1 MQSEDSAS
9 EVPGSAPGPGGT
21 PGGLGGTGGLLEESG
36 PTGAAPAAVPE
47 PSSDL
52 VDIEDWPAL
61 RGPRAMAR
69 LVFRSLAMP
78 SLSCGMFVWYLG
90 GLPVRSA
97 AGRTRWR
104 NRMIRAWG
112 RAMLRTMGG
121 RLAVQGAPPG
131 PSLVV
136 SNHLSYVDIVALASS
151 LPTVFVS
158 KAEVARWP
166 GIGILARFS
175 GTIFVQRE
183 NKRDLPKAAGR
194 IASELENGSGVV
206 LFPEGT
212 SGPGRQLLPF
222 RPSLLDPAARGE
234 LEVAFAAVSYRTP
247 AGCPPASQVVCWWGD
262 MPFGGHVTRLLRLP
276 YFEAEIRFGP
286 ETLRGSD
293 RKDLS
298 SRLWHAVKVL
308 FEPTL

>member
-1 MQSEDSAS
+1 MADGVAGGHRETPRLIDG
-9 EVPGSAPGPGGT
+9 EPGSGEDAST
-21 PGGLGGTGGLLEESG
+21 GL
-36 PTGAAPAAVPE
+36 PE
-47 PSSDL
+47 PTSEL
-52 VDIEDWPAL
+52 VDVADWPAL
-61 RGPRAMAR
+61 QGPRAMAR
-69 LVFRSLAMP
+69 LVFRSVAMP
-78 SLSCGMFVWYLG
+78 TFSGGMLAWYFA

-97 AGRTRWR
+97 AARTGWR
-104 NRMIRAWG
+104 NRMVRAWG
-112 RAMLRTMGG
+112 RTMLRTMGG
-121 RLAVQGAPPG
+121 RVRVHGAPLEPIF
-131 PSLVV
+131 VV

-158 KAEVARWP
+158 KSEVARWP
-166 GIGILARFS
+166 GIGMLARAS

-194 IASELENGSGVV
+194 IADELGRGSGVV

-234 LEVAFAAVSYRTP
+234 LEVAFAAVSYQTP
-247 AGCPPASQVVCWWGD
+247 EGCPPASQAVCWWGD

-286 ETLRGSD
+286 EPLRGSD

-298 SRLWHAVKVL
+298 SRLWHAVQAL